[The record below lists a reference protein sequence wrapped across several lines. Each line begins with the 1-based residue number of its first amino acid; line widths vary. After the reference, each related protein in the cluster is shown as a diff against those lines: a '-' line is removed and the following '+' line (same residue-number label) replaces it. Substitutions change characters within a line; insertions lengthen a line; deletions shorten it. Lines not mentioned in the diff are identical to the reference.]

1 MGKEKLELPFLSK
14 VLSVET
20 ALSIQAHP
28 DKKLAEYLYKTKPE
42 LYKDDNHKPEMAY
55 ALTPFT
61 AMCGFR
67 RAEAIVQHLHDCTF
81 LRELIGESECV
92 AFETAVK
99 EGQDTKSALRR
110 LFTAYIEA
118 DPARAQSVID
128 SARRFYD
135 AKRDLSFLERWV
147 RRLMDTVRSA
157 DGESVTRSTRATAAC
172 SLRSC

>member
-1 MGKEKLELPFLSK
+1 MGREKLELPFLSK

-67 RAEAIVQHLHDCTF
+67 RVEVIVQHLHECTF
-81 LRELIGESECV
+81 LRELIGESECA
-92 AFETAVK
+92 AFESAVK
-99 EGQDTKSALRR
+99 EGKDTKPALHR
-110 LFTAYIEA
+110 LFSAYIEA
-118 DPARAQSVID
+118 DASHAKSVID
-128 SARRFYD
+128 AARRYYD
-135 AKRDLSFLERWV
+135 SKSELSFLERWT
-147 RRLMDTVRSA
+147 RRLMDTVSVCR
-157 DGESVTRSTRATAAC
+157 ESSRRSTPRTAAC
-172 SLRSC
+172 SLRFC